1 MTCFFLFHP
10 DLAVEKKHVLTRVN
24 APLISYNEPVMKAKM
39 VIRGQINGHP
49 KRSMVK
55 NCRILLFSL
64 PSSGSPGDV
73 RSNLVKNTDNW
84 S

>member
-55 NCRILLFSL
+55 NCRIFFTAKLWKSRRCAVK
-64 PSSGSPGDV
+64 SGQ
-73 RSNLVKNTDNW
+73 KH
-84 S
+84 